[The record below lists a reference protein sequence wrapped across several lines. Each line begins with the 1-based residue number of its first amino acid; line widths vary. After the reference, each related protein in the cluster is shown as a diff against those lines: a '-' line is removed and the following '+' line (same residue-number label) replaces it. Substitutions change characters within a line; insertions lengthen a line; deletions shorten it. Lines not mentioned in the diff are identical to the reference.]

1 MWEAKESAI
10 VLATIND
17 EKNTLELEGKGEST
31 VTLKPRGV
39 YYEGLFLKILYNKLE
54 KLLDNTQDI
63 NIFLTGT
70 ITKLCCYPDSI
81 LHSYLINPQLS
92 IHTHVR
98 TLYKILAQ
106 VAASAHS
113 IISNFDDYTEKLK
126 QIKEAGTDPT
136 DSDTKLLNNLI
147 IHVEFRKELVS
158 FVETT
163 QLLFDNETLN
173 P

>member
-1 MWEAKESAI
+1 
-10 VLATIND
+10 
-17 EKNTLELEGKGEST
+17 
-31 VTLKPRGV
+31 
-39 YYEGLFLKILYNKLE
+39 
-54 KLLDNTQDI
+54 
-63 NIFLTGT
+63 
-70 ITKLCCYPDSI
+70 
-81 LHSYLINPQLS
+81 
-92 IHTHVR
+92 
-98 TLYKILAQ
+98 